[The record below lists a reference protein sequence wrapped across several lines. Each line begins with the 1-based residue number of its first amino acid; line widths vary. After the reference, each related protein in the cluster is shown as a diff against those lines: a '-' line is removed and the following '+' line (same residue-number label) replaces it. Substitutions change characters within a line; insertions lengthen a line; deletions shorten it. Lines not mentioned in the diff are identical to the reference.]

1 MSYGSHERPI
11 KDMVQNNLFKALE
24 VPSRRP
30 VLLLNSTTCHD
41 AEKLYDGYTIINNGV
56 EEKILP
62 KLTLSNPLIAVENGN
77 CPFIYDG
84 ESFHAS
90 EDPKIFKDKYGIL
103 QKTFKKFLFV
113 VNTRKFF
120 QDRDPYYRCPNA
132 FSENRLKFH
141 LGDLYS
147 LDLGKIYSHRKRKP
161 KERYYGLINA
171 DLCGGFGADF
181 VNWLVQN
188 SEYIDNATEILCTF
202 CIQIHVRTENQ
213 SSEDCKTVVNYEDF
227 LIDEKIPVVTKEY
240 PIISYGSHINS
251 DAAYKYRE
259 AANKIL
265 TIMDTLG
272 FDIKESILYNEDS
285 AHSQAMISFRMK
297 ERDCFWWEGFKDYKK
312 VISSE
317 PTGRT
322 LLCEKNIDRFWEVMY
337 SFKKKI
343 NSKSYFIK
351 QKYFKKYMQD
361 SKHFTFNTDEG
372 EATSA
377 NADFLVK
384 RMKECFDKKQFGLPR
399 VNQTDNIINQD
410 SKIPVKIT
418 NQELMSVI
426 SFANDVIKFNNNGE
440 KLEAQLSLG
449 EHTSLVNLICSI
461 REKKQENLILVR
473 EEEYSLMNERLFK
486 LEKAFEELHNS
497 AVCI

>member
-1 MSYGSHERPI
+1 MSYGSHDRPI

-56 EEKILP
+56 EEKIAP
-62 KLTLSNPLIAVENGN
+62 KLNLSNPLIAVENGN

-90 EDPKIFKDKYGIL
+90 EDPKTFKDTHGIL

-147 LDLGKIYSHRKRKP
+147 LDLGKIHSHRKRKP
-161 KERYYGLINA
+161 KERSYGLINA

-188 SEYIDNATEILCTF
+188 DLYIDSSTEILCTF
-202 CIQIHVRTENQ
+202 CIQTHVRTENY
-213 SSEDCKTVVNYEDF
+213 SAEEYKTVVNYEDF
-227 LIDEKIPVVTKEY
+227 FEEADIPSCTKEY
-240 PIISYGSHINS
+240 PIICYGTHVDSE
-251 DAAYKYRE
+251 ATVKYKE
-259 AANKIL
+259 VANKIL

-272 FDIKESILYNEDS
+272 FDIKETFLYNEES

-297 ERDCFWWEGFKDYKK
+297 ERDLFWSERFKDYKK
-312 VISSE
+312 VVASE

-361 SKHFTFNTDEG
+361 SKHFTFNTDDVEEPSNVDLLVERMQECVDNG
-372 EATSA
+372 VLKGKAFGGIGSITFPQIKLVDNVLYLGISYINNLIQKNSLGNLIES
-377 NADFLVK
+377 NNGSDFISFEDFLIGFNGN
-384 RMKECFDKKQFGLPR
+384 RNNDIIGKK
-399 VNQTDNIINQD
+399 VNQYRSVLEGLKSITKDVEHSIN
-410 SKIPVKIT
+410 S
-418 NQELMSVI
+418 
-426 SFANDVIKFNNNGE
+426 
-440 KLEAQLSLG
+440 
-449 EHTSLVNLICSI
+449 
-461 REKKQENLILVR
+461 
-473 EEEYSLMNERLFK
+473 MNF
-486 LEKAFEELHNS
+486 
-497 AVCI
+497 